1 MVCCLQ
7 GCLVKPLNY
16 HLYVTKKE
24 KALQKVKEHYVPQ
37 FYLNKFTDDNGLL
50 HVYDLK
56 QKKFYTQKPKNICFK
71 KNLYETEWQDANPK
85 LGKYVLANNIE
96 NEFCRY
102 ESEFGILLQKIINIC
117 TSEQNPNALIL
128 YGKEKEVLFRFV
140 VNLMVRNP
148 LNMESLALSE
158 IPEEIKNSDGMSL
171 FRDVMCKMGLGGA
184 DSICLAAQKRVML
197 TDEIEGSFPQE
208 CAEYLKKICFS
219 FFYASNSEFI
229 TSNIPV
235 CLGNDCTIS
244 DEDKTCLYL
253 ALSPKIAVL
262 FGNYNMPQ
270 IHKNRMTKIE
280 SKIVDLFNIQIV
292 KHHNDI
298 NMLIGTS
305 RDLIE
310 KYV

>member
-1 MVCCLQ
+1 M
-7 GCLVKPLNY
+7 
-16 HLYVTKKE
+16 E
-24 KALQKVKEHYVPQ
+24 KVLQKVKEHYVPK

-50 HVYDLK
+50 HIYDLR
-56 QKKFYTQKPKNICFK
+56 QKKFYSKKPKNICFRE
-71 KNLYETEWQDANPK
+71 NLYETEWQDANPK
-85 LGKYVLANNIE
+85 LGKYVLTNNIE

-102 ESEFGILLQKIINIC
+102 ESGFAILLQKIIAVC
-117 TSEQNPNALIL
+117 TSVQNPNALIL
-128 YGKEKEVLFRFV
+128 YGEEKEILFRFV

-158 IPEEIKNSDGMSL
+158 IPEEVKNSDEMSL
-171 FRDVMCKMGLGGA
+171 FRDIMCKMGLGGA
-184 DSICLAAQKRVML
+184 DSIYLAAQKKVML

-208 CAEYLKKICFS
+208 YAEYLKKSCFT

-229 TSNIPV
+229 TSDIPV
-235 CLGNDCTIS
+235 CLGNDCTIF

-270 IHKNRMTKIE
+270 IHKNRMIKIE
-280 SKIVDLFNIQIV
+280 SEIVDLFNAQII
-292 KHHNDI
+292 KNHNYI

-305 RDLIE
+305 RELIE